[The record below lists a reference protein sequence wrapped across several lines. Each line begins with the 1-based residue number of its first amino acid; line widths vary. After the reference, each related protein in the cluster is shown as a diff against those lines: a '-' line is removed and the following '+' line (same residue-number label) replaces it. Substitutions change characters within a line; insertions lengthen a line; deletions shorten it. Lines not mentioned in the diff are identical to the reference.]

1 MNRSNECYLLNEDI
15 YADLVC
21 LDSEEIKA
29 IFNWLRKKG
38 LDSQEIVS
46 NAIGS
51 FAMLTL
57 LTDEEKAQI
66 SDVMQKL
73 GDRLRKAIDE
83 MTEEKKIEEESQK

>member
-1 MNRSNECYLLNEDI
+1 MSRSNEYYPLNEDT

-21 LDSEEIKA
+21 LDCEEIKA

-38 LDSQEIVS
+38 LDSHEIVY
-46 NAIGS
+46 NAIPS

-57 LTDEEKAQI
+57 LTDEEKAKI

-73 GDRLRKAIDE
+73 GNRLQKAVDE
-83 MTEEKKIEEESQK
+83 MTEKTK